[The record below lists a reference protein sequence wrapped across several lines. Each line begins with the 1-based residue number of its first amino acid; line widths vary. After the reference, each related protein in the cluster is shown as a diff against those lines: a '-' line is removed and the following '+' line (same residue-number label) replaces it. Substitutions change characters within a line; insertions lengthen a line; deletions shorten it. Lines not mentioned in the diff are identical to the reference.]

1 VLVGGCVEGPAQA
14 DPPSSPAI
22 GAAYIVG
29 AGATGA
35 WSGKTDQ
42 IAAWT
47 SGGWRFIRPFEG
59 LQLLDRS
66 TQTISAYRS
75 GSWELGIVRATALK
89 IGGLQVVGARQGT
102 IAAPSGGTVV
112 DAQARASIASILSA
126 LQAHGLVG

>member
-1 VLVGGCVEGPAQA
+1 V
-14 DPPSSPAI
+14 
-22 GAAYIVG
+22 AAS
-29 AGATGA
+29 ATGA

-47 SGGWRFIRPFEG
+47 SGGWRFVGPFEG

-89 IGGLQVVGARQGT
+89 IAGLQVVGARQST
-102 IAAPSGGTVV
+102 IAAPSGGTLV